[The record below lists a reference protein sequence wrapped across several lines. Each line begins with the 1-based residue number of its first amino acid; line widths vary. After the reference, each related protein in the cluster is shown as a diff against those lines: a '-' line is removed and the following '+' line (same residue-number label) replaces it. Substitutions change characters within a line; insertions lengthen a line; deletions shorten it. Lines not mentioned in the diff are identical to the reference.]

1 MREKGVTEAWVGSF
15 NGLLH
20 GDVGAVNARL
30 AADCKNFE
38 VRSPVADERRADAHT
53 SPCFQLGIPSYEL

>member
-38 VRSPVADERRADAHT
+38 VRSV
-53 SPCFQLGIPSYEL
+53 LK